1 MIRFYN
7 GRLLSMNGG
16 LNVTEDEVWVE
27 GSRVAYVGPA
37 RPEGE
42 RPAFARE
49 IDLKGDLLMPGFKN
63 AHAHTAMT
71 FLRSYADDVP
81 LQTWLFDNV
90 FPLEGKLDDE
100 AITLFTKLGILEY
113 LSSGITASFDMYYRR
128 APYVAANLDFGFRTC
143 ICGGGAA
150 YSVISAE
157 YKKYNAIDPLIRYI
171 PGIHAEYTASREDLE
186 AVQQLCRENRA
197 PCFAHNSETA
207 REVAE
212 CRERRGGL
220 TPTQFMDSLGLFDYG
235 GGGFHCVWLDE
246 TDLEI
251 FARRGLWAV
260 SCPASNAKLASGI
273 APLTEFL
280 DRGIHLALGTDG
292 AASNNAL
299 DMFREMYLACVLQKL
314 RTEDAA
320 ACPAGKILEAACR
333 GGALALGLT
342 DCDCVAEGKQADLI
356 VVNLSRPN
364 MRPLLNIPKNLVYAG
379 SRENVRLT
387 MVAGKIRYENG
398 EFFVGEDPERVYA
411 LAEDKVRR
419 MLAG

>member
-1 MIRFYN
+1 
-7 GRLLSMNGG
+7 MNGEPG
-16 LNVTEDEVWVE
+16 DLKVTENEVWVE
-27 GSRVAYVGPA
+27 GSAIAYVGPPK
-37 RPEGE
+37 PEKP
-42 RPAFARE
+42 RFARE

-81 LQTWLFDNV
+81 LQTWLFENV
-90 FPLEGKLDDE
+90 IPLEGKLDPE
-100 AITLFTKLGILEY
+100 AIGLFTKLGILEY
-113 LSSGITASFDMYYRR
+113 LTSGITASFDMYYLRD
-128 APYVAANLDFGFRTC
+128 PYVQANLDFGFRTC
-143 ICGGGAA
+143 ICGGSAA
-150 YSVISAE
+150 YSLISAE
-157 YKKYNAIDPLIRYI
+157 YRKFNAIDPLIRYI
-171 PGIHAEYTASREDLE
+171 PGIHAEYTVTQEELE
-186 AVQQLCRENRA
+186 AVRQLCRENKA
-197 PCFAHNSETA
+197 PCFAHNSETK